1 MATGPRT
8 NNSKYVIW
16 WKSEVGR
23 LKGNIPRIVEN
34 PLMLLA
40 TATCKV
46 RGLPQLV
53 CSGAVATV
61 PCPRCVHGNQW
72 IHPIKSCRLASM
84 WLWQDMLAV
93 FLQFSEFL
101 WGTKCRGLE
110 EQLTHS
116 VMKDV
121 QLWQTKSVLIKI
133 WCASKKGKRSK
144 RRDERKLLARIT
156 SYHNQVWYHKW
167 WFLKCSY
174 AISLKIEPDWSDS
187 DEY

>member
-1 MATGPRT
+1 MDWKVVQVWRNTHYCLAQIPDKNYKCLHICVASVVWATATGPRT
-8 NNSKYVIW
+8 NNSKYMIW
-16 WKSEVGR
+16 WKSEVGM
-23 LKGNIPRIVEN
+23 LKGNVPRIVEN

-40 TATCKV
+40 TATFKV

-72 IHPIKSCRLASM
+72 IHPVKSCRLASM

-93 FLQFSEFL
+93 FLKFSEFL
-101 WGTKCRGLE
+101 WGTKSTGLE

-121 QLWQTKSVLIKI
+121 QLLQTKSVQFYDVK
-133 WCASKKGKRSK
+133 AKTGKRSK
-144 RRDERKLLARIT
+144 CRMKG
-156 SYHNQVWYHKW
+156 N
-167 WFLKCSY
+167 C
-174 AISLKIEPDWSDS
+174 
-187 DEY
+187 